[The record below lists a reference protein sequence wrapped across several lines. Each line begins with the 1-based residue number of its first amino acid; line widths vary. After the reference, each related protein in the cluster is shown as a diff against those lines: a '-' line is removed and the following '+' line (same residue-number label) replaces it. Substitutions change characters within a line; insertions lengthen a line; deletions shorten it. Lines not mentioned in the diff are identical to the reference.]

1 MQKEIVYEDDKI
13 VLLKVKE
20 IVPLYED
27 GTFTPS
33 YFDTVVLGNVK
44 KISDEKIY
52 IEYTYKVNKLNV

>member
-33 YFDTVVLGNVK
+33 YFNTVILGNVK
-44 KISDEKIY
+44 KISDEEIY
-52 IEYTYKVNKLNV
+52 IEYTYKENKLSV